1 VSAQHRLLRAL
12 IGGWK
17 PLLVGFAA
25 VGAFAPAAAARAEP
39 SVQQI
44 EAQISAQSTQIEKIV
59 EQYNKVNEELKASQ
73 AAVDKGNVDLG
84 PLTEQLTS
92 ASTRVGEIAA
102 TAYKGAS
109 LAKLSSV
116 LEAGDPSTIVNRLQT
131 LDRITKYEDGQ
142 FQHYLVIKAR
152 TDAEKAKLDK
162 LVASQTAQLQTLDDQ
177 KKTIIADLARLE
189 ALRKKVAAQ
198 QQLRTMAAAAAA
210 TAVTP
215 STPPPP
221 VAGKAGIAVS
231 FAYAQLGKPYVWAAA
246 GPSSYDCSGLT
257 LAAWR
262 GAGVFLPHN
271 AAMQYNALP
280 HISRGSLQPGDLVF
294 YSGLGHEGI
303 YVGNGQI
310 IHAPTFGDHVRLASV
325 DMMPPYGY
333 ARPR

>member
-17 PLLVGFAA
+17 PLLVGFVA
-25 VGAFAPAAAARAEP
+25 VGVLAPAAAAHADP

-44 EAQISAQSTQIEKIV
+44 EAQITAQSTQTEKIV
-59 EQYNKVNEELKASQ
+59 EEYNKVTEELKANQ
-73 AAVDKGNVDLG
+73 AAVDKVNADLQ
-84 PLTEQLTS
+84 PLTEQMTS

-109 LAKLSSV
+109 MAEVSSV
-116 LEAGDPSTIVNRLQT
+116 FEAGDPSTMVNRLVT
-131 LDRITKYEDGQ
+131 LDQITKYQNGQ
-142 FQHYLVIKAR
+142 IQNLAATKAR

-162 LVASQTAQLQTLDDQ
+162 LVADQTAQRKSLDDQ
-177 KKTIIADLARLE
+177 KTKITVDIARLE
-189 ALRKKVAAQ
+189 ALKKKVQAQRPPATVAA
-198 QQLRTMAAAAAA
+198 
-210 TAVTP
+210 P
-215 STPPPP
+215 STPNTPPP
-221 VAGKAGIAVS
+221 YVAGKAGIAVN

-262 GAGVFLPHN
+262 AAGVSLPHN

-325 DMMPPYGY
+325 DVMTPYGY